1 MKTPRLRGTRARLF
15 GENGPR
21 TVAQF
26 LCAAVVLSV
35 VAYFLKG
42 RDRGLA
48 FWQMLVGCAVFIG
61 LGLLIQAIVER
72 YGGD

>member
-1 MKTPRLRGTRARLF
+1 MRTPRLRGMRARLF

-26 LCAAVVLSV
+26 LCAVAVLSV

-48 FWQMLVGCAVFIG
+48 FWQMLVGTVVFIG
-61 LGLLIQAIVER
+61 LGVLIQAIVER
-72 YGGD
+72 YSGD